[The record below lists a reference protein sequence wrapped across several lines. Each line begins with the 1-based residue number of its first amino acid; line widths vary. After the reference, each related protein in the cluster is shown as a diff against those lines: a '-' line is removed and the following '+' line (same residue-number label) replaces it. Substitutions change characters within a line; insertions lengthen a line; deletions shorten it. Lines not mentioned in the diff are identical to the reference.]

1 MYPQETLSIAADLV
15 AVCRK
20 KDVLIATAESCTG
33 GLIAAAIT
41 SVSGASA
48 VFERGFNTYSNL
60 AKNELLG
67 VSLDDIDS
75 HGAVSNVVARQMAE
89 GALHAAPVQ
98 LTAAVTGIAGPDGG
112 SKDKPVGTVHIAA
125 AYASKTVQGDLGARQ
140 RGYVLRDH
148 RFVFPGNRDAV
159 RLATVNEALKMMRE
173 LLQPGSRAPYKNAL
187 KSC

>member
-1 MYPQETLSIAADLV
+1 MYPQETLRLAADLV
-15 AVCRK
+15 AVCRT

-33 GLIAAAIT
+33 GLIAGAIT

-67 VSLDDIDS
+67 VSLNDIAS
-75 HGAVSNVVARQMAE
+75 HGAVSKAVARQMAE

-112 SKDKPVGTVHIAA
+112 TEDKPVGTVHIAA
-125 AYASKTVQGDLGARQ
+125 AYVSSTVQGNLGAVQ
-140 RGYVLRDH
+140 RGHVLRDH
-148 RFVFPGNRDAV
+148 RFVFRGNRDAV
-159 RLATVNEALKMMRE
+159 RLATVNEALKMMRG
-173 LLQPGSRAPYKNAL
+173 LL
-187 KSC
+187 